1 MIKSFDKNFI
11 FHRRRPL
18 FFAVCARGMRGIDPR
33 VYVWRAL
40 GMTLLALVVSVV
52 SGVVFVQ
59 GIASIAA
66 RANQANATRPTS
78 TQ

>member
-1 MIKSFDKNFI
+1 
-11 FHRRRPL
+11 
-18 FFAVCARGMRGIDPR
+18 MRGIDPR

-52 SGVVFVQ
+52 GGVFFLQ

-66 RANQANATRPTS
+66 RANQANATRQTS
-78 TQ
+78 RQ